1 MTEAGA
7 RERPTGS
14 GGDRRILA
22 IDGLVVEYPLHGGIV
37 RAVDELELEIRRGH
51 RLAVVGESGSG
62 KSTLALAI
70 LGLLEPP
77 GHVSAGSIRLADLE
91 LAGAPEHV
99 LRDVRG
105 GKISMIFQDALGSL
119 NPVKTIEFQLVEAIR
134 QHSAMSS
141 DDARERAVA
150 LLSEVGVPSPS
161 DRLAQYPHEF
171 SGGMRQRVMI
181 AMALASNPAL
191 LIADEP
197 TTALDV
203 TTQASVID
211 LLVRLSEERDL
222 AVMLIT
228 HDLGIVA
235 GFAQDVLVMYA
246 GAPVEYG
253 PTERVFADPG
263 HPYTQALM
271 AAIPRLTDQRGTE
284 LASIPGSLPRADAIP
299 PGCRFEAR
307 CRIGRG
313 RTICRTERP
322 AFDYDDR
329 ARPVACHF
337 EQEARETAA
346 EVLPRHGVRPSPPEG
361 NAPLVRIDDL
371 AKDYRARGGSRF
383 SRRFLRAVDGVSFDI
398 RPGESLGLVGES
410 GSGKSTVARLLLGLT
425 DRTRGDVTFE
435 GRPLRV
441 ARGGGLAKEHR
452 GRVQMIFQDPG
463 DSLDPMMTINQIVAE
478 PLYLLRGAARQSAS
492 GRVPE
497 LLELVGLGAD
507 FGKRRPL
514 QLSGGQR
521 QRVAIARALAT
532 NPALIVCDEAVSS
545 LDVSVRAQI
554 LNLLRDLQS
563 QLGLAYLFISH
574 DLSTVR
580 HVCDRVTVMYGGHF
594 VEAAGADEIFSSPQH
609 PYTVA
614 LLSAVPVPDPIVERE
629 RRRIRLEGELPDLTA
644 PMPGCIF
651 ASRCW
656 KARELCVA
664 ESPPLIQRGPGH
676 RSACHF
682 PENVPD
688 PLGVPTAPTGTMK
701 GDRQ

>member
-1 MTEAGA
+1 MAAGDA
-7 RERPTGS
+7 VATGRDD
-14 GGDRRILA
+14 GTPVLR
-22 IDGLVVEYPLHGGIV
+22 IDGLCVEYPLQGGVV
-37 RAVDELELEIRRGH
+37 RAVDDLSLDIRRGQ

-62 KSTLALAI
+62 KSTVALAV

-77 GHVSAGSIRLADLE
+77 GHVTAGAIRLGELE
-91 LAGAPEHV
+91 LAGAPEEV
-99 LRDVRG
+99 LREVRG

-119 NPVKTIEFQLVEAIR
+119 NPVKTIGFQLVEALR
-134 QHSAMSS
+134 QHNELSA
-141 DDARERAVA
+141 DEARERAVA
-150 LLSEVGVPSPS
+150 LLAEVGVQAPS

-203 TTQASVID
+203 TTQANVID
-211 LLVRLSEERDL
+211 LLVRLSEEREL
-222 AVMLIT
+222 AVLLIT

-253 PTERVFADPG
+253 QTDGVFADPG

-271 AAIPRLTDQRGTE
+271 AAVPRLTDERGTE

-313 RTICRTERP
+313 RDLCRTERP
-322 AFDYDDR
+322 AFDIRDR
-329 ARPVACHF
+329 GRLVACHF
-337 EQEARETAA
+337 EQEARVTAA
-346 EVLPRHGVRPSPPEG
+346 EVKEREGAKPPLAAG
-361 NAPLVRIDDL
+361 ATPLVRIADL
-371 AKDYRARGGSRF
+371 AKNYRTRGSSAF
-383 SRRFLRAVDGVSFDI
+383 NRRFLRAVDGVSFDI
-398 RPGESLGLVGES
+398 SPGESLGLVGES

-435 GRPLRV
+435 ARPLEV
-441 ARGGGLAKEHR
+441 ARHGGLAKEHR
-452 GRVQMIFQDPG
+452 GRLQMVFQDPG
-463 DSLDPMMTINQIVAE
+463 DSLDPMMTVNAIVAE
-478 PLYLLRGAARQSAS
+478 PLFLLRGEARKSAA

-497 LLELVGLGAD
+497 LLRLVGLETD

-532 NPALIVCDEAVSS
+532 NPALIICDEAVSS

-554 LNLLRDLQS
+554 LNLLRDLQNR
-563 QLGLAYLFISH
+563 LGLAYLFISH

-580 HVCDRVTVMYGGHF
+580 HVCDRVAVMYGGRF
-594 VEAAGADEIFSSPQH
+594 VEVAGADEIFRAPQH
-609 PYTVA
+609 PYTIA
-614 LLSAVPVPDPIVERE
+614 LLSAVPVPDPAVERG
-629 RRRIRLEGELPDLTA
+629 RRHIRLAGELPDLTA
-644 PMPGCIF
+644 PIPGCIF

-656 KARELCVA
+656 KAEERCNVEP
-664 ESPPLIQRGPGH
+664 PPLDERTPGH
-676 RSACHF
+676 LSACHF
-682 PENVPD
+682 PENV
-688 PLGVPTAPTGTMK
+688 A
-701 GDRQ
+701 

>member
-1 MTEAGA
+1 MAAGA
-7 RERPTGS
+7 AVATRPDERVPVL
-14 GGDRRILA
+14 R
-22 IDGLVVEYPLHGGIV
+22 IDGLCVEYPIHGGVV
-37 RAVDELELEIRRGH
+37 RAVDDLSLEIRRGQ

-62 KSTLALAI
+62 KSTVALAV

-77 GHVSAGSIRLADLE
+77 GHVTAGSIRLGELE
-91 LAGAPEHV
+91 LAGAPEEV
-99 LRDVRG
+99 LREVRG

-119 NPVKTIEFQLVEAIR
+119 NPVKTIGFQLVEALR
-134 QHSAMSS
+134 QHNELSA
-141 DDARERAVA
+141 DEARERAVA
-150 LLSEVGVPSPS
+150 LLAEVGVQAPS

-203 TTQASVID
+203 TTQANVID
-211 LLVRLSEERDL
+211 LLVRLSEEREL
-222 AVMLIT
+222 AVLLIT

-253 PTERVFADPG
+253 PTDGVFADPG

-271 AAIPRLTDQRGTE
+271 AAVPRLTDERGTE

-313 RTICRTERP
+313 RDLCRTERP
-322 AFDYDDR
+322 AFDIHDR
-329 ARPVACHF
+329 GRLVACHF
-337 EQEARETAA
+337 EQEARATVA
-346 EVLPRHGVRPSPPEG
+346 EVREREG
-361 NAPLVRIDDL
+361 AKPAVAAGTAPLVRITDL
-371 AKDYRARGGSRF
+371 AKNYRARGGSTF
-383 SRRFLRAVDGVSFDI
+383 NRRFLRAVDGVSFDI
-398 RPGESLGLVGES
+398 KPGESLGLVGES

-425 DRTRGDVTFE
+425 DRTRGEVTFE
-435 GRPLRV
+435 GRQLEVSRH
-441 ARGGGLAKEHR
+441 GGLAKEHR
-452 GRVQMIFQDPG
+452 GRLQMVFQDPG
-463 DSLDPMMTINQIVAE
+463 DSLDPMMTVDGIVAE
-478 PLYLLRGAARQSAS
+478 PLFLLRGEARKSAA

-497 LLELVGLGAD
+497 LLQLVGLETD

-554 LNLLRDLQS
+554 LNLLRDLQNR
-563 QLGLAYLFISH
+563 LGLAYLFISH

-580 HVCDRVTVMYGGHF
+580 HVCDRVAVMYGGRF
-594 VEAAGADEIFSSPQH
+594 VEVAAADEIFRAPQH
-609 PYTVA
+609 PYTIA
-614 LLSAVPVPDPIVERE
+614 LLSAVPVPDPAVERG

-644 PMPGCIF
+644 PVTGCIF

-656 KARELCVA
+656 KAKERCNV
-664 ESPPLIQRGPGH
+664 ESPTLDQHTPGH
-676 RSACHF
+676 LSACHF
-682 PENVPD
+682 PEN
-688 PLGVPTAPTGTMK
+688 AA
-701 GDRQ
+701 